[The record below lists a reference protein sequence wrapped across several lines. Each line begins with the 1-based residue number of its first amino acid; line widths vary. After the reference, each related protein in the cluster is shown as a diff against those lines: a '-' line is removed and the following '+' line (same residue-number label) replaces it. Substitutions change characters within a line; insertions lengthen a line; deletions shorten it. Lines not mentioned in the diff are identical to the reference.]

1 MSKKDNFDLEF
12 RPAYF
17 GPEELQKHYGARVK
31 GELRRQA
38 AMDMAKAGDF
48 DEEIMSSELSDD
60 HRQAVGAVHPWLMG
74 GEYLPD
80 FLEGEVEIARVT
92 LASTTMDVTSI
103 RAQKSDDSYTFR
115 IVDEYENEF
124 EFEPKKSSRPLSLK
138 ELIRIIDDCEL
149 VTGPRDMN
157 LEGGCTPEEI
167 YNFSTVTS
175 VFYPDI
181 EPYYSEANESWLED
195 KNREEAEEEERY
207 EREAEINAARRNE
220 VLAPFRD
227 RIDKYVLCFGDR
239 TVKNPRWKGYLQLQ
253 DVAKRYIEEYL
264 LSHGKLPHGK
274 QTIDIAGT
282 PGPEH
287 DFSDL

>member
-1 MSKKDNFDLEF
+1 MSKTSNFNLDF
-12 RPAYF
+12 RPVYF
-17 GPEELQKHYGARVK
+17 GPEDLKKHFGARVK

-38 AMDMAKAGDF
+38 AMDMANAGDF
-48 DEEIMSSELSDD
+48 DAEVMSSELSDD

-80 FLEGEVEIARVT
+80 FREGEVEIARIT

-103 RAQKSDDSYTFR
+103 RAQKSGRSYKYR

-124 EFEPKKSSRPLSLK
+124 VFEPRSSESPLSMM
-138 ELIRIIDDCEL
+138 ELIGIIDGCEL

-167 YNFSTVTS
+167 YNFATVTS

-181 EPYYSEANESWLED
+181 EPYYTEANDAWLED
-195 KNREEAEEEERY
+195 KNCEEAEEEERY
-207 EREAEINAARRNE
+207 ERDAEIEAARRSK

-239 TVKNPRWKGYLQLQ
+239 TVKNPRWKGYLRLQ
-253 DVAKRYIEEYL
+253 DVAKRYIEDYL
-264 LSHGKLPHGK
+264 LSHGELPRGK
-274 QTIDIAGT
+274 QTIYVAGK

-287 DFSDL
+287 DFNDL